1 MESVE
6 KLRTSFA
13 QKLSGLSV
21 AARIAVVVLACV
33 VIGGL
38 VFWLCNELIYFY
50 TARSYTEEL
59 ADAYDLNS
67 GQSRAIL
74 WASFAAIVVL
84 AGYTFSFSK
93 RKRWFGYAGVLTLL
107 IGHSL
112 LLGHIDPSFR
122 KNGVAE
128 KCYVTMLAHR
138 TGDGDKKPIT
148 RESTKEAVKTIRA
161 GKAGLHPAD
170 LW

>member
-1 MESVE
+1 MRNLRNKRPIKRRRGGLSMESVE

-84 AGYTFSFSK
+84 AGYTLF
-93 RKRWFGYAGVLTLL
+93 
-107 IGHSL
+107 
-112 LLGHIDPSFR
+112 
-122 KNGVAE
+122 
-128 KCYVTMLAHR
+128 C
-138 TGDGDKKPIT
+138 
-148 RESTKEAVKTIRA
+148 
-161 GKAGLHPAD
+161 GLHFLFFKAEALVRLCRRSYAAD
-170 LW
+170 RSFIAARPH